1 MRFVTALTLSLYVCL
16 AACGGSEG
24 PEEKIRARIS
34 ALAEAAEDG
43 EVGPF
48 SDAIAG
54 DYADLRGNDRRQALM
69 IVRGVMLRAGGRLA
83 VFPDVEQVT
92 LITDDLAEARVRT
105 RFAGADLDRF
115 ALETAVYTFLVTFER
130 DGSDWLIVSA
140 RWAPGDDK
148 PR

>member
-1 MRFVTALTLSLYVCL
+1 MRFVTALTLFLSLSL

-24 PEEKIRARIS
+24 PEEKIRAQIA

-43 EVGPF
+43 EIGPF
-48 SDAIAG
+48 SDAIAD

-69 IVRGVMLRAGGRLA
+69 TVRGVMLRAGGGLA
-83 VFPDVEQVT
+83 VFPDVQQVT

-105 RFAGADLDRF
+105 RFADADLDRF
-115 ALETAVYTFLVTFER
+115 ALQTAVYTFLVTFER
-130 DGSDWLIVSA
+130 DGGDWLIVSA
-140 RWAPGDDK
+140 RWAPGDDE

>member
-1 MRFVTALTLSLYVCL
+1 MRFVTALTLFLSLSL

-24 PEEKIRARIS
+24 PEEKIRAQIA

-43 EVGPF
+43 EIGPF
-48 SDAIAG
+48 GDAIAD

-69 IVRGVMLRAGGRLA
+69 TVRGVMLRAGGGLA
-83 VFPDVEQVT
+83 VFPDVQQVT

-105 RFAGADLDRF
+105 RFTDADLDRF
-115 ALETAVYTFLVTFER
+115 ALQTAVYTFLVTFER
-130 DGSDWLIVSA
+130 DGGDWLIVSA
-140 RWAPGDDK
+140 RWAPGDDE

>member
-1 MRFVTALTLSLYVCL
+1 MRFVTALTLALCLLL

-24 PEEKIRARIS
+24 PEEKIRAQI
-34 ALAEAAEDG
+34 ATLAEAAEDG
-43 EVGPF
+43 EMGPF
-48 SDAIAG
+48 GDAIED

-69 IVRGVMLRAGGRLA
+69 IVRGVMLRAGGSLG
-83 VFPDVEQVT
+83 VFPDVQQIT

-105 RFAGADLDRF
+105 RFAGASLERF

-130 DGSDWLIVSA
+130 DGSDWRIVSA
-140 RWAPGDDK
+140 RWAPGDDE